1 MALKTYEDLVALVGS
16 SAKLAA
22 FLDLTQYTVDRW
34 RSSGVPHVYWT
45 RIMDEYKVSLQE
57 LHNITELA
65 RKEGL
70 TGKRSYHGTKK

>member
-1 MALKTYEDLVALVGS
+1 MTLKTYEDLITKVGS

-34 RSSGVPHVYWT
+34 RAAGVPHVYWT
-45 RIMDEYKVSLQE
+45 KIMDKYAVTLQE

-70 TGKRSYHGTKK
+70 SGKRSYHGTKK